1 MNWAATEYRNLAAA
15 VSDVAFFSS
24 TREDDEMPT
33 INYPVYKQVTYVI
46 NEYLTHLARSWG
58 MIENLVREIYGDRI
72 ELEPLNERTLLEVT
86 PDYVIRHIR
95 TCFQDIDDKFSIRE
109 SINVDVLADPN
120 VWQPFQLMVD
130 QNGLPVKVDD
140 VEVVLR
146 VSFLDGLTA
155 LNDELIKLIQL
166 LRGRQ
171 AQHCPD
177 RNPSGL
183 HDGDAMHDFTQPSV
197 SVARPVAASPAAARS
212 VASSPASS
220 PASSVARSVARSA
233 ASSVTSPAVASP
245 VVASSVASPAAASS
259 ALPSPVAAVA
269 AVAAVAPCPVLKHVS
284 YCIIL
289 HGGTISNIRYC
300 HSIEPKL
307 GENMCYTVSQGEC
320 PTLDDNSYGTYSGL
334 TLTQGTDYKRQDVK
348 TYIQGNNPT
357 FDKCA
362 YQNGQVALQPMV
374 FMVYYGVDPNEVA
387 LGIWAFHEFTD
398 GTFERHPVV
407 SFEQLKI
414 AYSLDRSY
422 GTYMQLF
429 IILRRDLNTLRANS
443 GRDDFG
449 VNVLFNACRIPP
461 PVDTP
466 PLDIDGLLV
475 NSGYT
480 VPVRRD
486 GAIVNQQL
494 KMLPN
499 AAQLSVSS
507 NPADVGRLSGFVITL
522 PNSAT
527 MPRHLRVDLGSRYD
541 VPPHDR
547 LHYIRQGCFY
557 YMMVAMELITLDEGN
572 LMANIQSSLMSCD
585 MGARLILNACE
596 RKIGAGF
603 WERCR
608 LEYGLI
614 VHRLD
619 CNPTGFSVL
628 KTYMDQA
635 AVIASQPAARQV
647 DSAAAII
654 VKFHS
659 TVQGDNGHGHWTTF
673 YTNGTTWLLIDPQ
686 VLSLYQ
692 GPDGQTRSNSLAYLN
707 CGGSND
713 IVAFLTMLCQTRGY
727 VLFSVFCM
735 TNEDTQRV
743 IATARAP
750 PAGGRNKRRRST
762 LKNKKYK
769 KRKPNTINAQ
779 NQLKK
784 ITN

>member
-1 MNWAATEYRNLAAA
+1 
-15 VSDVAFFSS
+15 
-24 TREDDEMPT
+24 
-33 INYPVYKQVTYVI
+33 
-46 NEYLTHLARSWG
+46 
-58 MIENLVREIYGDRI
+58 MIENLVREIYGDSI

-86 PDYVIRHIR
+86 PDYVVRHIR
-95 TCFQDIDDKFSIRE
+95 TCFQEIDDKFSIRE
-109 SINVDVLADPN
+109 SINVDVLADTN

-197 SVARPVAASPAAARS
+197 SVARPVAASSAASPAAARS
-212 VASSPASS
+212 PASSVASSVASSPASPAVASSPARSVARSVASS
-220 PASSVARSVARSA
+220 PASSVARSVASSP
-233 ASSVTSPAVASP
+233 ASSVAR
-245 VVASSVASPAAASS
+245 SVASPAAASS
-259 ALPSPVAAVA
+259 ALPSPVA

-348 TYIQGNNPT
+348 TYIQGNHPT

-362 YQNGQVALQPMV
+362 YQDGQVALQPMV
-374 FMVYYGVDPNEVA
+374 FMVYYGIDPNEVA

-398 GTFERHPVV
+398 GTFERHHVV

-480 VPVRRD
+480 VPVRLD
-486 GAIVNQQL
+486 GATVNKQL

-499 AAQLSVSS
+499 AAQLSVSI
-507 NPADVGRLSGFVITL
+507 NPDDVRRLSGFVITL

-541 VPPHDR
+541 VPSHDR

-585 MGARLILNACE
+585 MGARLIFNACE
-596 RKIGAGF
+596 RKIGTGF

-608 LEYGLI
+608 LAHGLI
-614 VHRLD
+614 VHRLE

-628 KTYMDQA
+628 KRYMDQA
-635 AVIASQPAARQV
+635 VVIASQPAARQV

-659 TVQGDNGHGHWTTF
+659 TAQGDNGHGHWTTF

-713 IVAFLTMLCQTRGY
+713 IVAFLTTLCQTRGY

-735 TNEDTQRV
+735 TNEDTKRV
-743 IATARAP
+743 IETARAP

-769 KRKPNTINAQ
+769 KSKTKHNKRTKSIKKNNKLTKKYKNRK
-779 NQLKK
+779 
-784 ITN
+784 